1 MEENQVE
8 LVSDKKDAEKSYF
21 DGSAFGRL
29 GWTIL
34 GTLLTGLTLGLCFP
48 FAKCWLY
55 TWEAKHTVID
65 GRRLKF
71 CGKPSGFFGTW
82 LLCILLTIVT
92 LGIYGFY
99 VPIKFQ
105 KWKEANT
112 FFEDE
117 LTSHDSELKLQYEK
131 VSSFDGTF
139 WQYFGWHLLGLLLT
153 VFTLGLCYP
162 VSVNMIYSWEQRHK
176 IYCKKRCCFD
186 GSAGGLFGTWI
197 LYIFLTIITLGIF
210 SIWIP
215 VKIQNWITK
224 HTHLEDESKA
234 TVKKETCD
242 VKGVLSIV
250 VVVWALICFLASML
264 FKIFGNTPVVQYLD
278 FLRYIAFRNWGSIFG
293 FVITVVVF
301 LMLTLSKKNSTKK
314 ISILLSVLTACSYGI
329 VDMYYLRMNYLS
341 YYKQLPYGFLF
352 IVFFILYLIAIIL
365 TIVSCSVI
373 LFAKKEKVKKNSFMI
388 FGISSVLLSFLPL
401 LRSGRYNYS
410 WNWLL
415 SVVPVLLMFIT
426 LFLYLFEIEKDDVL
440 KEELLSLKKKLLPR
454 ISLILGIIACPTTL
468 IFITLGA
475 PWQIISNIGLSFG
488 IIAILLAAISK
499 KQAEKK
505 GMTVAGLILGI
516 VSIISPFILALICTI
531 VAQF

>member
-71 CGKPSGFFGTW
+71 CGKPSGFLGTW
-82 LLCILLTIVT
+82 LLCIVLTIVT

-117 LTSHDSELKLQYEK
+117 LTSYDSELKLQYEK
-131 VSSFDGTF
+131 VSAFDGTF
-139 WQYFGWHLLGLLLT
+139 WQYFGWHLLGVLLT

-176 IYCKKRCCFD
+176 IYCKKRCSFD

-234 TVKKETCD
+234 TVKKESCD
-242 VKGVLSIV
+242 VKGILSIV
-250 VVVWALICFLASML
+250 VVVWALICFLASIL
-264 FKIFGNTPVVQYLD
+264 LKIFHLY
-278 FLRYIAFRNWGSIFG
+278 FLSYIAFGNWVSISG
-293 FVITVVVF
+293 LVITVVVF
-301 LMLTLSKKNSTKK
+301 LMLTLSKKNSTKR
-314 ISILLSVLTACSYGI
+314 ISILLSVLTACSYRI
-329 VDMYYLRMNYLS
+329 VNMYYSMWNYS
-341 YYKQLPYGFLF
+341 DHYKNEPYGFLF
-352 IVFFILYLIAIIL
+352 IISFILYLITIIL

-388 FGISSVLLSFLPL
+388 FGFSSVLLSFLPL
-401 LRSGRYNYS
+401 LSPNFIPY
-410 WNWLL
+410 LL
-415 SVVPVLLMFIT
+415 LELFPVLLMFIT
-426 LFLYLFEIEKDDVL
+426 LFLYLFEIEKDDVV

-468 IFITLGA
+468 IFITLGT
-475 PWQIISNIGLSFG
+475 PWLIISNIGISFG

-505 GMTVAGLILGI
+505 GMAVAGLILGI
-516 VSIISPFILALICTI
+516 VSIISPFVFALICII
-531 VAQF
+531 VEQF

>member
-29 GWTIL
+29 GWIIL

-117 LTSHDSELKLQYEK
+117 LTSYDSELKLQYEK
-131 VSSFDGTF
+131 VSAFDGTF

-153 VFTLGLCYP
+153 VFTFGICYP

-176 IYCKKRCCFD
+176 IYCKKRCSFD

-210 SIWIP
+210 SIWVP

-234 TVKKETCD
+234 AVKKETSD
-242 VKGVLSIV
+242 VKGILSIV
-250 VVVWALICFLASML
+250 IVAWAFICFLASML
-264 FKIFGNTPVVQYLD
+264 LKTPVVQYLD
-278 FLRYIAFRNWGSIFG
+278 FLRYIAFFDWVSISG
-293 FVITVVVF
+293 LVITVVVF
-301 LMLTLSKKNSTKK
+301 LMLTLSKRNSTKK
-314 ISILLSVLTACSYGI
+314 ISILLSVLTACSYRI

-352 IVFFILYLIAIIL
+352 IISFILYLITIIL

-401 LRSGRYNYS
+401 LSPNLYVFENIPY
-410 WNWLL
+410 LL
-415 SVVPVLLMFIT
+415 LKLFPVLLMFIT
-426 LFLYLFEIEKDDVL
+426 LFLYLFEIEKDDVV
-440 KEELLSLKKKLLPR
+440 KEELLSLKKKVLPR

-475 PWQIISNIGLSFG
+475 PLLIISNIGISFG
-488 IIAILLAAISK
+488 IIAILLAVISK

-505 GMTVAGLILGI
+505 GMAVAGLILGI
-516 VSIISPFILALICTI
+516 VSIVSPFVLALICII
-531 VAQF
+531 VEQF